1 MALKF
6 YLRNW
11 AELFFFILLI
21 IGFLFS
27 LLTPSAVLSYALI
40 FCGGMM
46 GGRLLYERKNK
57 LQFPYYLW
65 IIGFLIGYL
74 LGAYYGNRNV
84 MIILFVIGILLSYS
98 LHDSGI
104 IRDVRY

>member
-1 MALKF
+1 MKPF
-6 YLRNW
+6 YLRSW
-11 AELFFFILLI
+11 AELFFFILLV

-40 FCGGMM
+40 FVAGMM
-46 GGRLLYERKNK
+46 GGRLMYERKNK
-57 LQFPYYLW
+57 LQFPYYLM
-65 IIGFLIGYL
+65 IVGFLIGYL

-84 MIILFVIGILLSYS
+84 MILLFVIGAFVSYY
-98 LHDSGI
+98 LHESGI

>member
-1 MALKF
+1 MAGAWF
-6 YLRNW
+6 FRNW
-11 AELFFFILLI
+11 AEFFFFVLLV

-27 LLTPSAVLSYALI
+27 LLTPSAVLSYGLI
-40 FCGGMM
+40 FAAGMM

-57 LQFPYYLW
+57 LGFPYYLML
-65 IIGFLIGYL
+65 IGFLIGYL
-74 LGAYYGNRNV
+74 LGAFYGNRNI
-84 MIILFVIGILLSYS
+84 MILLFVIGAFLSYY

>member
-1 MALKF
+1 MVEFFKS
-6 YLRNW
+6 W
-11 AELFFFILLI
+11 AEVMFFALLV

-40 FCGGMM
+40 FCAGMM
-46 GGRLLYERKNK
+46 GGRLIFERKDK
-57 LQFPYYLW
+57 LQFPYYLM
-65 IIGFLIGYL
+65 IFGFLIGYL
-74 LGAYYGNRNV
+74 LGAFYGNRNV
-84 MIILFVIGILLSYS
+84 IVILFVIGGFLSYY